1 MKTLPGI
8 PEVTEEMSFPEN
20 DQQMASQVV
29 THETAPP
36 DITLEIVSPK
46 LYTAKLIC
54 ILKIVL
60 RAMSVSTGTIQDV
73 LYYVLRRKKT
83 TGVAEIA

>member
-8 PEVTEEMSFPEN
+8 PEVTEEMLFPEN

-36 DITLEIVSPK
+36 DITMSAIS
-46 LYTAKLIC
+46 TN
-54 ILKIVL
+54 IVL
-60 RAMSVSTGTIQDV
+60 QKCTFHNS
-73 LYYVLRRKKT
+73 
-83 TGVAEIA
+83 

>member
-1 MKTLPGI
+1 MP
-8 PEVTEEMSFPEN
+8 FPEN
-20 DQQMASQVV
+20 DQQMASQVA

-60 RAMSVSTGTIQDV
+60 RAMSVSSGTI
-73 LYYVLRRKKT
+73 
-83 TGVAEIA
+83 

>member
-1 MKTLPGI
+1 MP
-8 PEVTEEMSFPEN
+8 FPEN

-73 LYYVLRRKKT
+73 LDYVLRRKKP

>member
-8 PEVTEEMSFPEN
+8 PKVIEEMPFPEN
-20 DQQMASQVV
+20 DQQIA

-60 RAMSVSTGTIQDV
+60 RAMSISNGTIQDV
-73 LYYVLRRKKT
+73 LYYVLRRKKP

>member
-1 MKTLPGI
+1 MKTFPGI
-8 PEVTEEMSFPEN
+8 PKVTEEMPFPEN
-20 DQQMASQVV
+20 DQQIV

-60 RAMSVSTGTIQDV
+60 RAMSISNGTIQDV
-73 LYYVLRRKKT
+73 LYYVLRRKKP

>member
-1 MKTLPGI
+1 MP
-8 PEVTEEMSFPEN
+8 FPEN

-29 THETAPP
+29 THETASP
-36 DITLEIVSPK
+36 DITLEIKSQK

-73 LYYVLRRKKT
+73 LDYVLRRKKP